1 MRSWITRALFS
12 FSTKNVEPSWSGYF
26 FTALKKPNNWT
37 HTIWCANK
45 LVRQTH
51 TYIDFD
57 HLGDL
62 PKKNFG
68 NMQRRPHVVP
78 TSSVLTDQLLQ
89 MVWSS
94 VGLTVCRHSAVFIVT
109 RGWNTKFQSSEVL
122 PVSCL
127 SCVHSSPDEAMWS
140 KIWIDEH
147 PQIAKKT
154 TYLKVQ

>member
-1 MRSWITRALFS
+1 M
-12 FSTKNVEPSWSGYF
+12 
-26 FTALKKPNNWT
+26 
-37 HTIWCANK
+37 
-45 LVRQTH
+45 RQTH

-109 RGWNTKFQSSEVL
+109 RG
-122 PVSCL
+122 
-127 SCVHSSPDEAMWS
+127 
-140 KIWIDEH
+140 
-147 PQIAKKT
+147 
-154 TYLKVQ
+154 